1 MKCKHLINGVARS
14 IYQNHYMYK
23 WSDRSLKPISPPIF
37 FFQTDHN
44 ACNWKKFKE
53 IALLHKRK
61 FIFLPWDL
69 WRFILWSKCQNFSV
83 RRVAVI
89 LQLAEFYNFY
99 MRYEFSLRFLTA
111 WLLFDYNSTL
121 LPENSHVHCVII
133 LSRIS
138 ITLLYL
144 HCTCRPWIL
153 CIVKHW

>member
-1 MKCKHLINGVARS
+1 MKWQVFKA
-14 IYQNHYMYK
+14 YQPTH
-23 WSDRSLKPISPPIF
+23 IF
-37 FFQTDHN
+37 FHTDHN
-44 ACNWKKFKE
+44 ACNWKKCKE

-89 LQLAEFYNFY
+89 LQFAEFNFY
-99 MRYEFSLRFLTA
+99 MRYGFSLRFLTA

-121 LPENSHVHCVII
+121 LPENSHVHWVII